1 MLLLPLAFHLFYS
14 LALSLRP
21 PLSLHSLLL
30 SLELL
35 WSLSVQA
42 FNLTI
47 GIRFA
52 VSPFSLS
59 RLVSFWMLLRR
70 VQARQTGKGSLF
82 VECKKHL
89 LVPSLFLPLSQP
101 LRALPLTQKDKN
113 TLHFISFRFV
123 LFRFVSLPLHI
134 LLLFACADPVANLT
148 KGQRT
153 EFPGHL

>member
-14 LALSLRP
+14 LALSLRMA
-21 PLSLHSLLL
+21 LSSL

-70 VQARQTGKGSLF
+70 VQAR
-82 VECKKHL
+82 
-89 LVPSLFLPLSQP
+89 
-101 LRALPLTQKDKN
+101 
-113 TLHFISFRFV
+113 
-123 LFRFVSLPLHI
+123 
-134 LLLFACADPVANLT
+134 
-148 KGQRT
+148 
-153 EFPGHL
+153 